1 MPELPEVETVCRGLA
16 SALEGRKIARAVVRR
31 DGLRAP
37 FPPGLSERLAGR
49 RVLKVGRRAKFILIH
64 LDNDDVMVA
73 HLGMSGCFRVFEG
86 PPPHPG
92 KHDHV
97 VIDFNGP
104 VSVHFHDPRRF
115 GLIDMV
121 DGGKMESYA
130 RLSGL
135 GPEPLGPDFD
145 ADYLGHSLSRRKG
158 PIKVAIMD
166 QSIVAGMGNIYASE
180 SLFRAAISPRR
191 KASTVPGVRAVRL
204 VAAIRDVLE
213 EAIAAGGSSLRDHR
227 QVSGEMGYFQQ
238 TLAVYGQTGKACP
251 GCNCELE
258 KTKGVRHIQQSGRS
272 TFYCPRRQR

>member
-16 SALEGRKIARAVVRR
+16 SALEGREIIRAVVRR
-31 DGLRAP
+31 ADLRAP
-37 FPPGLSERLAGR
+37 FPPGLSARLAGR
-49 RVLKVGRRAKFILIH
+49 RVLKVGRRAKFILIY

-86 PPPHPG
+86 TPPQAG
-92 KHDHV
+92 RHDHM
-97 VIDFNGP
+97 VIDFSGS
-104 VSVHFHDPRRF
+104 VSAHFHDPRRF
-115 GLIDMV
+115 GLIDIV
-121 DGGKMESYA
+121 GGEDMKSYS

-135 GPEPLGPDFD
+135 GPEPLGPDFN
-145 ADYLGHSLSRRKG
+145 ADYIGRRLAQRKG
-158 PIKVAIMD
+158 PVKVAIMD

-191 KASTVPGVRAVRL
+191 KASTIPGVRARRL
-204 VAAIRDVLE
+204 VAAIKDVLE

-238 TLAVYGQTGKACP
+238 ALAVYGQTGKACP
-251 GCNCELE
+251 GCDCQLA
-258 KTKGVRHIQQSGRS
+258 KTGGVRHIQQSGRS